1 MYYEFQLVLVVNL
14 LSSGLPVVL
23 GIPMNSQSSTFDI
36 YLANPLYQP
45 NADGDTASLYHFPST
60 FSAIST
66 DNTQFAELGAST
78 LQQCS
83 GNNCM
88 KLCRKGFSTTTD
100 ETLLCLASLFYNY
113 DVPSARN
120 CKVESIFLPDAPQA
134 FYLADGLYHVV
145 SPHTA
150 LRMKNDSRSAGFT
163 ISTLTCQACIVR
175 PSCSSTLSF
184 NQEDLALTPDM
195 DFCETHP
202 LPLIASIQLTP
213 SLDQVFKHV
222 PPAFSQF
229 HVYSVAEARH
239 SVLNSVRME
248 LAEFLD
254 VKRMSPEAL
263 DQLTKPIADYY
274 SSISPATSAALSA
287 HLPTRT
293 AVCFSLLSITVSL
306 LTFCVR
312 LFLFRR
318 QWRRLFSYPQQIF
331 RGTSGRFLH
340 IAENSSPTSAIDSSF
355 LYFSVAEFNALQ
367 ELAQE
372 TLRRPTFTNNLTTY
386 STTNPPLT
394 LSLLPPQLPLNL
406 TVFNP

>member
-1 MYYEFQLVLVVNL
+1 
-14 LSSGLPVVL
+14 
-23 GIPMNSQSSTFDI
+23 MNSKSSNFVI
-36 YLANPLYQP
+36 YLATPLYQP
-45 NADGDTASLYHFPST
+45 NADGDTASLYQIPNPFL
-60 FSAIST
+60 AIST
-66 DNTQFAELGAST
+66 DNTLFAELGASN

-83 GNNCM
+83 SNNRI
-88 KLCRKGFSTTTD
+88 KLCHKGFSTTTD
-100 ETLLCLASLFYNY
+100 ETLLYLASLFYKY
-113 DVPSARN
+113 DVPSVRN
-120 CKVESIFLPDAPQA
+120 CKVESILLPDAPQA
-134 FYLADGLYHVV
+134 FYLADGMYHVV
-145 SPHTA
+145 SRHPA

-184 NQEDLALTPDM
+184 NQGDLVLTPDM

-202 LPLIASIQLTP
+202 LSLIASIQLTL

-222 PPAFSQF
+222 PPASSHF
-229 HVYSVAEARH
+229 HVYSVAEASQ

-248 LAEFLD
+248 VAEIPD

-263 DQLTKPIADYY
+263 DQLTKSIADYY

-287 HLPTRT
+287 YLPTRT

-306 LTFCVR
+306 LTICVS
-312 LFLFRR
+312 FTLFRR
-318 QWRRLFSYPQQIF
+318 HWRRLFSHPQQFF

-340 IAENSSPTSAIDSSF
+340 IVDNSSPTTADESSF
-355 LYFSVAEFNALQ
+355 LYLSVAEIKALQ

-386 STTNPPLT
+386 SINNPPPHPVVACDT
-394 LSLLPPQLPLNL
+394 TSTNLNRVYPIV
-406 TVFNP
+406 TAPIYQESSS

>member
-1 MYYEFQLVLVVNL
+1 M
-14 LSSGLPVVL
+14 
-23 GIPMNSQSSTFDI
+23 
-36 YLANPLYQP
+36 
-45 NADGDTASLYHFPST
+45 
-60 FSAIST
+60 
-66 DNTQFAELGAST
+66 
-78 LQQCS
+78 
-83 GNNCM
+83 
-88 KLCRKGFSTTTD
+88 
-100 ETLLCLASLFYNY
+100 
-113 DVPSARN
+113 
-120 CKVESIFLPDAPQA
+120 
-134 FYLADGLYHVV
+134 YHVV
-145 SPHTA
+145 SRHPA

-184 NQEDLALTPDM
+184 NQGDLVLTLDM

-222 PPAFSQF
+222 PPASSQF
-229 HVYSVAEARH
+229 HVYSVAEARQ

-248 LAEFLD
+248 LAEIPD

-287 HLPTRT
+287 YLPTRT

-306 LTFCVR
+306 LTFCVS
-312 LFLFRR
+312 FTLFRR
-318 QWRRLFSYPQQIF
+318 QWRRLFSHPQQFF

-340 IAENSSPTSAIDSSF
+340 IVDNSTPTSAADSSF
-355 LYFSVAEFNALQ
+355 LYLSVAEFKALQ

-372 TLRRPTFTNNLTTY
+372 TLRRPTFTTNPTNY
-386 STTNPPLT
+386 SVTNPPPHPVVASDIT
-394 LSLLPPQLPLNL
+394 SAHPNRIYPIGFTIF
-406 TVFNP
+406 TVFTQPYLPHQETSS

>member
-1 MYYEFQLVLVVNL
+1 
-14 LSSGLPVVL
+14 
-23 GIPMNSQSSTFDI
+23 MNSKSSTFDI
-36 YLANPLYQP
+36 YLATPLYQP
-45 NADGDTASLYHFPST
+45 NADGDTASLYQ
-60 FSAIST
+60 FSDPFLAIST

-83 GNNCM
+83 GNNRI

-113 DVPSARN
+113 DVPSVRN
-120 CKVESIFLPDAPQA
+120 CKVESILLPDAPQA
-134 FYLADGLYHVV
+134 FYLADGMYHVV
-145 SPHTA
+145 SRHPA
-150 LRMKNDSRSAGFT
+150 LRMKNDSRSARFS
-163 ISTLTCQACIVR
+163 ISTLTCQACIIQ
-175 PSCSSTLSF
+175 PSCSSTFSF
-184 NQEDLALTPDM
+184 NQGDLVLTPDR

-202 LPLIASIQLTP
+202 LPLIASTQLTP

-222 PPAFSQF
+222 PSASSPF
-229 HVYSVAEARH
+229 HVYSVAEARQ

-248 LAEFLD
+248 LAEIPD

-287 HLPTRT
+287 YLPTGT

-306 LTFCVR
+306 PTFCVSFT
-312 LFLFRR
+312 LLRR
-318 QWRRLFSYPQQIF
+318 QCRLFSHPQQFF

-340 IAENSSPTSAIDSSF
+340 IVDNSSPTSAADSSF
-355 LYFSVAEFNALQ
+355 SYLSVAEFKALQ

-372 TLRRPTFTNNLTTY
+372 TLRRPTFTTNPTTY
-386 STTNPPLT
+386 SITNPPLT
-394 LSLLPPQLPLNL
+394 LSLLPTQLPLTL
-406 TVFNP
+406 TVFTP